1 MTSGDKQRRPEDHS
15 SLPCGLAC
23 GYRSNGKYEHKN
35 LLLDMRQKLFVVI
48 FFSFLLETS
57 TFVEGFLSSAYQK
70 FTKQVA
76 TLHMKERYYHEPDES
91 DDRFSSNDEDLFHD
105 LMACRSHSE
114 DIGNSTKFNHVRGPA
129 SLLSPESVIP
139 AIMNALKRNDEPH
152 KDAGLTM
159 VWEFT
164 TETTK
169 YVFKNVTEFIESCQ
183 NTAEEFPTSFY
194 GVAMNGQSWDLETN
208 LRRVGGTDGWI
219 ATQIMKTISSDGR
232 LRRWQWE
239 LRKNRRP
246 PCLGCWNVESIRSS
260 DRHGHFESMDRG
272 DGWSD

>member
-1 MTSGDKQRRPEDHS
+1 MLRRHKEIATLSYSYNSFRMTSGDKQRRPEDHS

-169 YVFKNVTEFIESCQ
+169 YVFKNNVTGENSHFHHFFHQKI
-183 NTAEEFPTSFY
+183 
-194 GVAMNGQSWDLETN
+194 L
-208 LRRVGGTDGWI
+208 L
-219 ATQIMKTISSDGR
+219 SSM
-232 LRRWQWE
+232 E
-239 LRKNRRP
+239 NE
-246 PCLGCWNVESIRSS
+246 NN
-260 DRHGHFESMDRG
+260 
-272 DGWSD
+272 